1 MKDDHAFGLDF
12 LLFYKY
18 IGSMPT
24 IFYPCPSLSGLLVKP
39 RSPTL
44 LHAMDFPDENPNHYH
59 SYFREG
65 FDPPATDFQ
74 VSDYLVLDDGFVED
88 DSSSQSMASPEQVP
102 GGSST
107 GYSGAT
113 SRNNGMQVIITMPPL
128 DYSITTASSL
138 ISYLLKK

>member
-1 MKDDHAFGLDF
+1 MD
-12 LLFYKY
+12 
-18 IGSMPT
+18 
-24 IFYPCPSLSGLLVKP
+24 CP
-39 RSPTL
+39 
-44 LHAMDFPDENPNHYH
+44 ENPNHYY

-65 FDPPATDFQ
+65 FDPPATEFQ
-74 VSDYLVLDDGFVED
+74 VSDYLVLDDGFAED
-88 DSSSQSMASPEQVP
+88 ESSSQSMASSEQVP
-102 GGSST
+102 GGSPT